1 MEPKREW
8 RGGGLKAAAGA
19 VRRAAKP
26 ALGKRGFAAADLI
39 ARWAEVM
46 GADLARATCPMRIAW
61 QKGKPGDATL
71 HLRVA
76 SGAQATLVQHLAPL
90 ILERV
95 NGFLGYRAVARL
107 ALTQGPLPAAAA
119 PKPEAPRPLAP
130 EETAELE
137 RLVAA
142 VADPELKS
150 VLAAIGGAL
159 IRRRSSAAPA

>member
-1 MEPKREW
+1 MDDKKEW

-39 ARWAEVM
+39 ARWGEVM
-46 GADLARATCPMRIAW
+46 GADLARHTCPMRIAW

-71 HLRVA
+71 HLLVA
-76 SGAQATLVQHLAPL
+76 SGAQATLVQHLVPL

-95 NGFLGYRAVARL
+95 NGFLGYRGIARL
-107 ALTQGPLPAAAA
+107 ALTQGPLPPRPQAKA
-119 PKPEAPRPLAP
+119 PPPRPLRP

-137 RLVAA
+137 GLLAA
-142 VADPELKS
+142 VADPEMKAT
-150 VLAAIGGAL
+150 LAALGAAL
-159 IRRRSSAAPA
+159 IRRRGE